1 MTRLQYE
8 KIQYRVDKKRIHMYV
23 PAGVLKI
30 WFGLKHHPHPS
41 KKGKQRN
48 DNNKFALRNTK
59 IPIAQNHLQS
69 GHLFGGGGREG
80 GVPHANY
87 VAQLDLEKSTTYP
100 CIFVTLIY

>member
-1 MTRLQYE
+1 M
-8 KIQYRVDKKRIHMYV
+8 KKANTKFIKKESTWYQLV
-23 PAGVLKI
+23 CSKV
-30 WFGLKHHPHPS
+30 GLDSTIIPTQVKNE
-41 KKGKQRN
+41 KQRN

-69 GHLFGGGGREG
+69 GHLFGGVGREG